1 MSTYFEQS
9 GAWNTSVLLKR
20 SSPVASVGFDF
31 TPLFEDTVLSLLP
44 SALFLLVL
52 PYRIA
57 CLHGQQPKVF
67 SGGFLRE
74 SKSIFLVTLA
84 TIHLALL
91 ILHILSP
98 SLRTPATLPESAVT
112 FIASLGLC
120 LLSRLEHARSV
131 RPSAIING
139 YLLLTL
145 VFDIARVRSL
155 FRASAASSLSG
166 VFSSMI
172 AVKVTVLLAEAVEK
186 RQILLPPYR
195 ELSPEETSG
204 IYSRPFFFWLNQ
216 LMNSGFHRVLQ
227 NQDLYPIDKDM
238 SSQVLQQRIKK
249 VWNMTVQNQPRA
261 LFWAVLRANLK
272 PFLYCLLPRLVQI
285 GFKYTQP
292 LLLTRIVSF
301 ASDESQ
307 PESIGWGLM
316 GAFFLVLLG
325 LALSNGVFYHMTFRF
340 LTSARGSL
348 ISMIYAK
355 TLDLDITA
363 LDESVAVTLMS
374 SDVQSICNG
383 LQLVHDLWAVPLELA
398 IVVYLLAQEIK
409 MAAIVPAG
417 LALFCTVAILSMAR
431 YMSNAQKVWMK
442 SIQTR
447 VDVTATMLGSMKSVK
462 MLGFTDWLSWN
473 LQRLRVHEL
482 HEAKLFRRLLV
493 LRVFLANSLRFL
505 APPVTLAIYT
515 LVAKEGHGLSV
526 TSVYS
531 TLSLISLAASP
542 VNVFI
547 RAIPAMNAALASF
560 ARVQVYLQS
569 DTRQDYRIFMDD
581 PPASAQQAQTTSE
594 SIEMAHM
601 SRPIRHAT
609 SEVIT
614 ARDVSISWSQ
624 SASFSIHNINLSF
637 YEGQFYFIIG
647 PVGCGKS
654 TFVKGILGETPSTKG
669 FLHARHRETAFV
681 DQTPWICNMSFRNNV
696 VGASPYTDTWYHEV
710 VNACGLG
717 QDVAHLPHGHAT
729 KVGSS
734 GISLSGG
741 QKQRLALARAVYA
754 RKRVVILDDVLSGID
769 LDTQNHIMK
778 SLFANQGLFRRLGT
792 TVVLATHSV
801 HSLSYADYIVAMQSD
816 GSIAE
821 QGTLEELEA
830 SGGYM
835 STLRAQYKHRT
846 AKGSSSHKLPALNVA
861 HSGSEQSPGIEATSQ
876 ERTRQSGD
884 WTLYHWYFGTV
895 HWASTALW
903 MSSFILEGMIPKLS
917 EWLVNVWMNAVA
929 RQGSAVNSFYLGL
942 YSMSSII
949 TVLTL
954 VSGSYHLLMFFAP
967 RSAERLHERLLKSV
981 MHAPLSFFTSVDTGT
996 TVNRFSQDMTLV
1008 DHDLPYAVLDFVF
1021 ALAGGV
1027 MSAIMICISTRYF
1040 AAVIPPLCLFLWMLQ
1055 KFYLRTSR
1063 QMRLLDL
1070 EAKSPLFSQFLE
1082 TLSGLV
1088 TIRAFGWTSVFE
1100 DQSLALLDESQRP
1113 FYLLFCIQRWLEL
1126 ALDLSV
1132 AVLGATLMV
1141 LVVKLRGTLGT
1152 GYVGLAILNVIT
1164 FSQSLS
1170 QILRNWAD
1178 LETSI
1183 GAIARIRE
1191 CVAQTPS
1198 EDQPGETVGLAEDVD
1213 WSSWPSR
1220 GAIEFQ
1226 NVCASYT
1233 AGDSDRNPVLRK
1245 LSLSVQAGQK
1255 IGICGRSGS
1264 GKSSLL
1270 AALFRLLEIDPRGRI
1285 LIDDVDIARIPR
1297 QMVRRALNAI
1307 PQDAFFTQGTIR
1319 LNLDP
1324 GTQPSHEEVE
1334 RALRRVGLWAA
1345 VQTKGGID
1353 VPLDAN
1359 AFSHGERQLLCLA
1372 RALLR
1377 KSKVVV
1383 LDEVSSNVDV
1393 VADALMQRVIREEF
1407 AGCTVLAVAH
1417 RLETIRDFD
1426 RIAVMHEGQL
1436 VEFDTPEA
1444 LLSTDTA
1451 FRRLYQS

>member
-1 MSTYFEQS
+1 MSTYFEPP
-9 GAWNTSVLLKR
+9 GPWNTSVLPKR
-20 SSPVASVGFDF
+20 RPVTSVGPDF
-31 TPLFEDTVLSLLP
+31 TPIFEDTVLSLLP
-44 SALFLLVL
+44 SALLLLIL

-57 CLHGQQPKVF
+57 CLHGQQPKVLP
-67 SGGFLRE
+67 GGFLRE
-74 SKSIFLVTLA
+74 SKFIFLATLA
-84 TIHLALL
+84 ATHLALL
-91 ILHILSP
+91 IFHILSP

-112 FIASLGLC
+112 FVASLGLC
-120 LLSRLEHARSV
+120 LLSRLEHTRSV

-139 YLLLTL
+139 YILLTL
-145 VFDIARVRSL
+145 VFDAARVRSL
-155 FRASAASSLSG
+155 FRASAASFFSG

-172 AVKVTVLLAEAVEK
+172 AVKVMVLLAEAVEK

-195 ELSPEETSG
+195 GLSPEETSG
-204 IYSRPFFFWLNQ
+204 IYSRSFFFWLNQ
-216 LMNSGFHRVLQ
+216 LMISGFHSDLQ
-227 NQDLYPIDKDM
+227 NEDLYPIDKNM
-238 SSQVLQQRIKK
+238 SSQFLQQRIKNA
-249 VWNMTVQNQPRA
+249 WNMAAQNKPRA
-261 LFWAVLRANLK
+261 LFWTVLRANLK
-272 PFLYCLLPRLVQI
+272 PFLYCVLPRLVQI
-285 GFKYTQP
+285 GFRYTQP
-292 LLLTRIVSF
+292 LLLTRTVSF
-301 ASDESQ
+301 ANDQRQ
-307 PESIGWGLM
+307 PESIGWGLT

-325 LALSNGVFYHMTFRF
+325 VALSNGVFYHMTFRF
-340 LTSARGSL
+340 VTSARGSL
-348 ISMIYAK
+348 ISFIYAK

-363 LDESVAVTLMS
+363 LDESIAVTLMS

-409 MAAIVPAG
+409 MAAI
-417 LALFCTVAILSMAR
+417 
-431 YMSNAQKVWMK
+431 
-442 SIQTR
+442 
-447 VDVTATMLGSMKSVK
+447 
-462 MLGFTDWLSWN
+462 
-473 LQRLRVHEL
+473 
-482 HEAKLFRRLLV
+482 AKLFRRLLV

-505 APPVTLAIYT
+505 APPITLAIYA
-515 LVAKEGHGLSV
+515 LGAKEGQGLNVNS
-526 TSVYS
+526 TYS

-547 RAIPAMNAALASF
+547 RALPAMNTALASLT
-560 ARVQVYLQS
+560 RIQEYLQS
-569 DTRQDYRIFMDD
+569 ESRRDSRIFTED
-581 PPASAQQAQTTSE
+581 PRASVQESQATSE
-594 SIEMAHM
+594 NIELADM
-601 SRPIRHAT
+601 SRPRYHSAA
-609 SEVIT
+609 EVIT
-614 ARDVSISWSQ
+614 ARDVSFSWNQPS
-624 SASFSIHNINLSF
+624 SFSIHNINLSF
-637 YEGQFYFIIG
+637 RESQFYFIIG

-654 TFVKGILGETPSTKG
+654 TLVKGILGETPSTKG
-669 FLHARHRETAFV
+669 LLHARHRETAFV
-681 DQTPWICNMSFRNNV
+681 DQTPWICNMSFRDNV
-696 VGASPYTDTWYHEV
+696 VGASRFTETWYHQV
-710 VNACGLG
+710 VSACGLD

-754 RKRVVILDDVLSGID
+754 RKRIVILDDVLSGID
-769 LDTQNHIMK
+769 LDSQDHIMK

-792 TVVLATHSV
+792 TVIMATHSV
-801 HSLSYADYIVAMQSD
+801 HNLSYADYVVAMRGD

-821 QGTLEELEA
+821 QGTLEDLEA

-835 STLRAQYKHRT
+835 GTLRAQYKHRT
-846 AKGSSSHKLPALNVA
+846 SKDSSSQTHTPVNDA
-861 HSGSEQSPGIEATSQ
+861 HTGLEQRQRAETASQ

-884 WTLYHWYFGTV
+884 WTLYLWYFGTV

-903 MSSFILEGMIPKLS
+903 MSSFILEGILPKIS
-917 EWLVNVWMNAVA
+917 EWLVNIWMGAVA
-929 RQGSAVNSFYLGL
+929 SQGSAVNPFYLGL

-949 TVLTL
+949 TAVSL
-954 VSGSYHLLMFFAP
+954 VGGSYHLLMFFAP
-967 RSAERLHERLLKSV
+967 RSAERLHERLLNSV

-1021 ALAGGV
+1021 ALAGGLI
-1027 MSAIMICISTRYF
+1027 SAVMICISTRYF

-1082 TLSGLV
+1082 TLSGLM
-1088 TIRAFGWTSVFE
+1088 TIRAFGWASACE
-1100 DQSLALLDESQRP
+1100 EQSLTLLDGSQRP

-1132 AVLGATLMV
+1132 AVLGAILMA

-1183 GAIARIRE
+1183 GAIARIRDF
-1191 CVAQTPS
+1191 VTHTPS
-1198 EDQPGETVGLAEDVD
+1198 EDQPGETVGLAEQVE

-1233 AGDSDRNPVLRK
+1233 AGDAANTPVLRN
-1245 LSLSVQAGQK
+1245 LSLSVQPGQK

-1270 AALFRLLEIDPRGRI
+1270 AALFRLLELDPRGRI

-1297 QMVRRALNAI
+1297 QMTRDALNAI
-1307 PQDAFFTQGTIR
+1307 PQDTFFTHGTIR
-1319 LNLDP
+1319 TNLDP
-1324 GTQPSHEEVE
+1324 GGRHSHAEVE

-1345 VQTKGGID
+1345 VQTKGG
-1353 VPLDAN
+1353 VRVALDAN

-1377 KSKVVV
+1377 KSRVVV

-1393 VADALMQRVIREEF
+1393 VADARMQRVIREDF

-1426 RIAVMHEGQL
+1426 RIAVMHEGHL

>member
-1 MSTYFEQS
+1 MSTYFEQP
-9 GAWNTSVLLKR
+9 GRWNSSVLPKRSPVTSVG
-20 SSPVASVGFDF
+20 SDF
-31 TPLFEDTVLSLLP
+31 TPIFEDTVLSLLP
-44 SALFLLVL
+44 SALLLLIL

-57 CLHGQQPKVF
+57 CLHGQQPKVLP
-67 SGGFLRE
+67 GGFLRE
-74 SKSIFLVTLA
+74 SKFIFLATLA
-84 TIHLALL
+84 ATHLALL
-91 ILHILSP
+91 IFHILSP
-98 SLRTPATLPESAVT
+98 SLRTPATLPESAIT
-112 FIASLGLC
+112 FVASLGLC

-139 YLLLTL
+139 YILLTL
-145 VFDIARVRSL
+145 VFDAARVRSL

-172 AVKVTVLLAEAVEK
+172 AVKVMVLLAEAVEK

-195 ELSPEETSG
+195 GLSPEETSG
-204 IYSRPFFFWLNQ
+204 IYSRSFFFWLSQ
-216 LMNSGFHRVLQ
+216 LMISGFHSDLQ
-227 NQDLYPIDKDM
+227 NEDLYPIDKNM
-238 SSQVLQQRIKK
+238 SSQFLQQRIKNA
-249 VWNMTVQNQPRA
+249 WNVAAQNKPRA
-261 LFWAVLRANLK
+261 LLWTVLHANLR
-272 PFLYCLLPRLVQI
+272 PFLYCVLPRLVQI

-292 LLLTRIVSF
+292 LLLTRTVSF
-301 ASDESQ
+301 ANDESQ
-307 PESIGWGLM
+307 PESIGWGLT

-325 LALSNGVFYHMTFRF
+325 VALSNGVFYHMTFRF
-340 LTSARGSL
+340 VTSARGSL
-348 ISMIYAK
+348 ISIIYAK

-383 LQLVHDLWAVPLELA
+383 LQLIHDLWAVPLELA

-417 LALFCTVAILSMAR
+417 LAIFCTAAILSMAK

-447 VDVTATMLGSMKSVK
+447 VDVTATMLGSMKAVK
-462 MLGFTDWLSWN
+462 MLGFTDWLSRN
-473 LQRLRVHEL
+473 IQQLRVHEL

-505 APPVTLAIYT
+505 APPVTLAIYA
-515 LVAKEGHGLSV
+515 LGAKEGQGLNVDS
-526 TSVYS
+526 TYS

-547 RAIPAMNAALASF
+547 RALPAMNTALASLT
-560 ARVQVYLQS
+560 RIQEYLQS
-569 DTRQDYRIFMDD
+569 ESRRDSRIFTED
-581 PPASAQQAQTTSE
+581 PRASVQESQATSE
-594 SIEMAHM
+594 NIELAGM
-601 SRPIRHAT
+601 SSPGHHSAA
-609 SEVIT
+609 EVIT
-614 ARDVSISWSQ
+614 ARDVSFSWNQ
-624 SASFSIHNINLSF
+624 SASFSIHNINLTF
-637 YEGQFYFIIG
+637 HENQFYFIIG

-654 TFVKGILGETPSTKG
+654 TLVKGILGETPSTKG
-669 FLHARHRETAFV
+669 LLHARHREAAFV
-681 DQTPWICNMSFRNNV
+681 DQTPWICNMSFRDNV
-696 VGASPYTDTWYHEV
+696 VGASPFTETWYHQV
-710 VNACGLG
+710 VSACGLD

-754 RKRVVILDDVLSGID
+754 RKRIVILDDVLSGVD
-769 LDTQNHIMK
+769 LDTQDHIMR

-792 TVVLATHSV
+792 TVIMATHSV
-801 HSLSYADYIVAMQSD
+801 HSISYADHVVAMRGD

-821 QGTLEELEA
+821 QGTLEDLEA
-830 SGGYM
+830 SDGYM
-835 STLRAQYKHRT
+835 STLRAQYKDRT
-846 AKGSSSHKLPALNVA
+846 TKDSSSQTHTPVNDA
-861 HSGSEQSPGIEATSQ
+861 HTGSEQRQRADTASQ

-884 WTLYHWYFGTV
+884 WTLYLWYFGTV

-903 MSSFILEGMIPKLS
+903 MSSFILEGILPKMS
-917 EWLVNVWMNAVA
+917 EWLVNVWMGAVA
-929 RQGSAVNSFYLGL
+929 SQGSAVNPFYLGL

-949 TVLTL
+949 TAVSL
-954 VSGSYHLLMFFAP
+954 VGGSYHLLMFFAP
-967 RSAERLHERLLKSV
+967 RSAERLHERLLNSV

-1021 ALAGGV
+1021 ALAGGLI
-1027 MSAIMICISTRYF
+1027 SAVMICISTRYF

-1088 TIRAFGWTSVFE
+1088 TIRAFGWASAFKE
-1100 DQSLALLDESQRP
+1100 QSLTLLDASQRP

-1132 AVLGATLMV
+1132 AVLSAVLMV
-1141 LVVKLRGTLGT
+1141 LVVKLRATLGT

-1183 GAIARIRE
+1183 GAIARIRDF
-1191 CVAQTPS
+1191 VSHTPS
-1198 EDQPGETVGLAEDVD
+1198 EDQPDETAGLAEQVD

-1233 AGDSDRNPVLRK
+1233 ARDAASTPVLRD
-1245 LSLSVQAGQK
+1245 LSLSVQPGQS

-1270 AALFRLLEIDPRGRI
+1270 AALFRLLELDPRGRI

-1297 QMVRRALNAI
+1297 QMIRDALNAI
-1307 PQDAFFTQGTIR
+1307 PQDTFFTHGTIR
-1319 LNLDP
+1319 ANLDP
-1324 GTQPSHEEVE
+1324 GGRHSHAEVE

-1345 VQTKGGID
+1345 VQTKGG
-1353 VPLDAN
+1353 VGVALDAN

-1393 VADALMQRVIREEF
+1393 VADARMQQVIREDF

-1451 FRRLYQS
+1451 FRRLYQL

>member
-1 MSTYFEQS
+1 MLTISDWADKQ
-9 GAWNTSVLLKR
+9 NHPVTSVG
-20 SSPVASVGFDF
+20 SDF
-31 TPLFEDTVLSLLP
+31 TPIFEDTILSLLP
-44 SALFLLVL
+44 SALFLLIL

-57 CLHGQQPKVF
+57 CLHGQQPKVLP
-67 SGGFLRE
+67 GGFLRE
-74 SKSIFLVTLA
+74 SKFIFLATLA
-84 TIHLALL
+84 ATHLALL
-91 ILHILSP
+91 IFHILSP
-98 SLRTPATLPESAVT
+98 SLRTPATLPQSAVT
-112 FIASLGLC
+112 FVASLGLC

-139 YLLLTL
+139 YILLTL
-145 VFDIARVRSL
+145 VFDTARVRSL

-166 VFSSMI
+166 VFSSVI
-172 AVKVTVLLAEAVEK
+172 AVKVMVLLAEAVEK

-195 ELSPEETSG
+195 GLSPEETSG
-204 IYSRPFFFWLNQ
+204 IYSRSFFFWLNQ
-216 LMNSGFHRVLQ
+216 LMISGFHGDLR
-227 NQDLYPIDKDM
+227 NEDLYPIDKDM
-238 SSQVLQQRIKK
+238 SSQFLQQRIKNA
-249 VWNMTVQNQPRA
+249 WNMAAQSKPRA
-261 LFWAVLRANLK
+261 LLWAVLRANLK
-272 PFLYCLLPRLVQI
+272 PFLYCVLPRLIQI

-292 LLLTRIVSF
+292 LLLTRTVSF
-301 ASDESQ
+301 ANDERQ
-307 PESIGWGLM
+307 PESIGWGLT

-325 LALSNGVFYHMTFRF
+325 VALSNGMFYHMTFRF
-340 LTSARGSL
+340 VASARGSL
-348 ISMIYAK
+348 ISIIYAK

-374 SDVQSICNG
+374 SDVESICNG
-383 LQLVHDLWAVPLELA
+383 LQLLHDLWAVPLELT

-409 MAAIVPAG
+409 MAAI
-417 LALFCTVAILSMAR
+417 
-431 YMSNAQKVWMK
+431 
-442 SIQTR
+442 
-447 VDVTATMLGSMKSVK
+447 
-462 MLGFTDWLSWN
+462 
-473 LQRLRVHEL
+473 
-482 HEAKLFRRLLV
+482 EAKLYRRLLV

-505 APPVTLAIYT
+505 APPVTLAICA
-515 LVAKEGHGLSV
+515 LGAKEGQGLNLN
-526 TSVYS
+526 S
-531 TLSLISLAASP
+531 TYTTLTLISLAASP

-547 RAIPAMNAALASF
+547 RALPAMNTALASLT
-560 ARVQVYLQS
+560 RIQEYLRS
-569 DTRQDYRIFMDD
+569 ESRRDSRIFTED
-581 PPASAQQAQTTSE
+581 PRASVQESQATSE
-594 SIEMAHM
+594 SIELADM
-601 SRPIRHAT
+601 SPPRHHNSA
-609 SEVIT
+609 EVIA
-614 ARDVSISWSQ
+614 AREVSFSWNQ
-624 SASFSIHNINLSF
+624 SASFSIHNINVSF
-637 YEGQFYFIIG
+637 HENQFYFIIG

-654 TFVKGILGETPSTKG
+654 TLVKGILGETPLTKG
-669 FLHARHRETAFV
+669 LLLARHRETAFV
-681 DQTPWICNMSFRNNV
+681 DQTPWICNMSFRDNV
-696 VGASPYTDTWYHEV
+696 VGASPYTETWYHQV
-710 VNACGLG
+710 VSACGLD

-754 RKRVVILDDVLSGID
+754 RKRIVILDDVLSGID
-769 LDTQNHIMK
+769 LDTQDHIMK
-778 SLFANQGLFRRLGT
+778 NLFANQGLFRRLGT
-792 TVVLATHSV
+792 TVVLATHSI
-801 HSLSYADYIVAMQSD
+801 HNLSYADYVIAMQGD

-821 QGTLEELEA
+821 QGTLRNLEA

-846 AKGSSSHKLPALNVA
+846 TKGASSQTHTAVDDAQTGL
-861 HSGSEQSPGIEATSQ
+861 EQRQRADTTSQ

-884 WTLYHWYFGTV
+884 WTLYLWYFGTV

-903 MSSFILEGMIPKLS
+903 MSSFILEGVLPKMS
-917 EWLVNVWMNAVA
+917 EWLVNVWMSAVA
-929 RQGSAVNSFYLGL
+929 SQGSAVNSFYLGL

-949 TVLTL
+949 TAVSL
-954 VSGSYHLLMFFAP
+954 VGGSYHLLMFFAP
-967 RSAERLHERLLKSV
+967 RSAERLHERLLNSV

-1021 ALAGGV
+1021 ALAGGLI
-1027 MSAIMICISTRYF
+1027 SAVMICISTRYF

-1082 TLSGLV
+1082 TLSGLA
-1088 TIRAFGWTSVFE
+1088 TIRAFGWASAFE
-1100 DQSLALLDESQRP
+1100 EQSLTLLDGSQRP

-1132 AVLGATLMV
+1132 AVLGAILMV

-1183 GAIARIRE
+1183 GAIARIRDF
-1191 CVAQTPS
+1191 VAHTPS
-1198 EDQPGETVGLAEDVD
+1198 EDQPGETVGLTEQVE

-1233 AGDSDRNPVLRK
+1233 VGNAASTPVLRN
-1245 LSLSVQAGQK
+1245 LSLSVQPGQR

-1270 AALFRLLEIDPRGRI
+1270 AALFRLLELDPCGRI

-1297 QMVRRALNAI
+1297 QMTRDALNAI
-1307 PQDAFFTQGTIR
+1307 PQDTFFTYGTIR
-1319 LNLDP
+1319 ANLDP
-1324 GTQPSHEEVE
+1324 GSRHSHEEVE
-1334 RALRRVGLWAA
+1334 RAVRRVGMWAA
-1345 VQTKGGID
+1345 VQTKGGIEIA
-1353 VPLDAN
+1353 LDAK

-1393 VADALMQRVIREEF
+1393 EADARMQRVIREDF

-1426 RIAVMHEGQL
+1426 RVAVMHEGQL